1 MIAGSNSFL
10 NSVNVPLMPFPYRSA
25 GRDRAEQPSTCTRQ
39 RRIRPLL
46 EKSLSSST
54 ANRRGILAMLTAMTL
69 FTGNDVLTKIA
80 TDSLPP
86 GQIMA
91 VRGVFAVLL
100 TFGLVVALGEAR
112 HLKELKS
119 PVVFGRGLLEAGVAF
134 TFLTALGR
142 LQLANI
148 TAILQATPI
157 MITVLTVIMG
167 LETVRWRRWTAII
180 VGFVGVLL
188 IVKPSPS
195 GFNVYAGLAL
205 VSAALV
211 AVRDLVTHAVPSHI
225 PTVLVTLSTT
235 VTVTILGVALSLG
248 EDWRPLPTVLTIQ
261 LASAAVLVTL
271 GNLAIIKAFRL
282 GELSVVSPFR
292 YSVILTSLL
301 AGFIIFG
308 ELPDL
313 ISVFGIVL
321 IVSSGLYTIHREQVR
336 LRQDRQNAPAAA
348 TAGEVP

>member
-1 MIAGSNSFL
+1 
-10 NSVNVPLMPFPYRSA
+10 
-25 GRDRAEQPSTCTRQ
+25 
-39 RRIRPLL
+39 L
-46 EKSLSSST
+46 EIIVSPAI

-69 FTGNDVLTKIA
+69 FTGNDTLTKIA
-80 TDSLPP
+80 TESLPP

-91 VRGVFAVLL
+91 VRGAFSLLL
-100 TFGLVVALGEAR
+100 TLSIMVAMGEAR

-119 PVVFGRGLLEAGVAF
+119 PIVAGRGLLEAAVAL
-134 TFLTALGR
+134 TFLTALGH

-157 MITVLTVIMG
+157 IITVLTVILG
-167 LETVRWRRWTAII
+167 LESVRWRRWAAIVI
-180 VGFVGVLL
+180 GFAGVLL

-195 GFNVYAGLAL
+195 GFNLYAGLAL
-205 VSAALV
+205 FSAALV
-211 AVRDLVTHAVPSHI
+211 AVRDLATRAIASHI

-235 VTVTILGVALSLG
+235 VTVTLLGCALSLG
-248 EDWRPLPTVLTIQ
+248 EDWQPLTSALWLQ
-261 LASAAVLVTL
+261 LAGAAILVTL

-301 AGFIIFG
+301 SGFIVFG

-313 ISVFGIVL
+313 VSVLGIIL

-336 LRQDRQNAPAAA
+336 LRQDGQNAPAAS
-348 TAGEVP
+348 TAGAQP